1 MTENEKHLQ
10 EWVKSQEQ
18 KAMGMALDNLEAEV
32 KIIELKREFIPLWLE
47 FHHQGN
53 ISVLDRLYHLA
64 EELYSYGEGGTDS
77 FLNEEIDKLFWAKHR
92 V

>member
-1 MTENEKHLQ
+1 MTENEKHYQ
-10 EWVKSQEQ
+10 EWVKRHEQ
-18 KAMGMALDNLEAEV
+18 KEMALALGNLNAEET
-32 KIIELKREFIPLWLE
+32 IIQLKREFIPLWLE

-53 ISVLDRLYHLA
+53 ISVLDRLYDLA